1 MLIYNSISYYI
12 IHIPNKII
20 TFNWILL
27 KKKRLTAIHREKV
40 SLYESEDR
48 LHAHTNRVCANKGGR
63 YKRPA
68 FTMLRVTFGAKAH
81 FDDWL
86 SVFVLMYSITM
97 PLRPQIATTCYF
109 CMVLLAIVVI
119 FTVDNGAAK
128 RKWLFMVNY
137 LVIFI

>member
-1 MLIYNSISYYI
+1 LNSVKNDL
-12 IHIPNKII
+12 PP
-20 TFNWILL
+20 LV
-27 KKKRLTAIHREKV
+27 EKMFLQTTRNRV
-40 SLYESEDR
+40 SPTR
-48 LHAHTNRVCANKGGR
+48 THKQVCANKGGR

-68 FTMLRVTFGAKAH
+68 FTMLRVTFWAKAH

-97 PLRPQIATTCYF
+97 PLRPQIATRCYF

-128 RKWLFMVNY
+128 REWLVFIINNTICFKSYNY
-137 LVIFI
+137 FNTIQSCIKILHISHKF

>member
-20 TFNWILL
+20 TCNWILL
-27 KKKRLTAIHREKV
+27 KKKKTHRYSPRKGFSVRERG
-40 SLYESEDR
+40 SPTR
-48 LHAHTNRVCANKGGR
+48 HTNRVCANKGGR

-86 SVFVLMYSITM
+86 SVFVLMYSIIM

-128 RKWLFMVNY
+128 RKWLFMINN
-137 LVIFI
+137 LIINI